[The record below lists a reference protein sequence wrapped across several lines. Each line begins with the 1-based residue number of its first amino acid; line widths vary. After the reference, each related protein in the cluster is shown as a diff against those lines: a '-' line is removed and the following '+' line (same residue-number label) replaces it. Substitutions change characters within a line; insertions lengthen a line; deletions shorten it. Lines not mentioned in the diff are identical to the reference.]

1 MKKIRVIILTLILSI
16 SMLAPELSLIPAAYA
31 QDETPALSQSIES
44 AEGATDA
51 AACAIDAATDKEGGV
66 SDAEDLAGGNT
77 DAAGAA
83 DSNKGGTGD
92 STASG
97 TGTNDG
103 AANTDEGGTAATPA
117 LDAADPADEQGRE
130 KALCAAH
137 RQPGEE

>member
-51 AACAIDAATDKEGGV
+51 AAGAIDAAADKEGGV
-66 SDAEDLAGGNT
+66 SDAEASASGNT

-83 DSNKGGTGD
+83 DSDKGGTGD
-92 STASG
+92 S
-97 TGTNDG
+97 N
-103 AANTDEGGTAATPA
+103 
-117 LDAADPADEQGRE
+117 AADSHFRSPAADIPSAR
-130 KALCAAH
+130 K
-137 RQPGEE
+137 